1 MCRLAPRAGSKAW
14 QSLAM
19 MLLPVC
25 IERVQEER
33 GKDILDYMVEW
44 TVADLVS
51 PFSAFSFMAL
61 ASGLLPSSAC
71 VNPTALNPFLASSCL
86 IIWWLPLLQTDL
98 HELRFGGEIGFGF
111 RSTPVVGYGE
121 LNKNRT
127 RQQFGESLP
136 WWQLP
141 KGRELERGRAK
152 GAVT

>member
-1 MCRLAPRAGSKAW
+1 
-14 QSLAM
+14 M

-86 IIWWLPLLQTDL
+86 IIWWLPLLKLTYMNFGSVVRSVSDSGQ
-98 HELRFGGEIGFGF
+98 LR
-111 RSTPVVGYGE
+111 
-121 LNKNRT
+121 
-127 RQQFGESLP
+127 
-136 WWQLP
+136 
-141 KGRELERGRAK
+141 
-152 GAVT
+152 